1 MSLVYSSFLEKG
13 KKHKTQNTDEI
24 QKKKYIMS
32 GLFVSRLPFASLR
45 PSFFLSKNFLSFR
58 VIFCSIFQL
67 FSYQLII
74 RCSLLSPFLTLKSL
88 FAKTLIQITFSSSFF
103 HIINSFN
110 SHHGKY
116 VRNDYKLMFFF
127 CFFLVFFPPI

>member
-1 MSLVYSSFLEKG
+1 MKWIESLHLIRWWSLYYYHYYCIYIYIVSCIFIFSRKREK
-13 KKHKTQNTDEI
+13 KKHKTQT
-24 QKKKYIMS
+24 KFKRKKYIMS

-88 FAKTLIQITFSSSFF
+88 IRQ
-103 HIINSFN
+103 N
-110 SHHGKY
+110 SHPNHIFFFIFPH
-116 VRNDYKLMFFF
+116 YKL
-127 CFFLVFFPPI
+127 I